1 MKYKSYKSLTGA
13 VLLSMAM
20 GAQVEAAPSL
30 WGPEQDIGNQ
40 APKPSITVELW
51 EVGDEE
57 GKFIPEQKPEPEQAT
72 GQEPAQ
78 ETKPQAEETPEPS
91 TAETEAPGKAEPTA
105 PTESPETAKAPS
117 LFEDQVT
124 GQQAAS
130 RPDVPQPEPK
140 NEQQNTGTAEETE
153 KTAQP
158 KPAETTFT
166 VKSIT
171 IDASELK
178 VDKTALDDLM
188 KDCIGDG
195 MTLSKLNAAI
205 AQVTLYCRTHG
216 YPASAAYLPAQEAKD
231 GAVQI
236 KVIPGRY
243 GDVKIENH
251 SQLKEDVAM
260 RFASGLKKDEI
271 IRSKGLESTLYSISD
286 VSGTKAVGVLAP
298 GKNFGTS
305 DVTVRIEDGKQSNT
319 VLYAENYGSK
329 SSGRY
334 RYGLQQS
341 FYDIAGTGARASLG
355 GLISNARMHN
365 YYVNYELPVGRGGH
379 TMGLGLSQMDYKLG
393 GPFRAWGANGKAKTV
408 SLFGTV
414 PFYHMHDGQLKFQY
428 GYDYRKLE
436 DDLDIFGGLA
446 DSDKHSNAVHVGITG
461 NQQLDP
467 KTSVDFDATLTHGK
481 LSMDS
486 TYARLRDALGG
497 DTEGSFTKFAFDGT
511 LVRSLG
517 HRTDVMEKIS
527 GQIASRNL
535 DGSEQLYLGGANAI
549 RAYPQGEGSGDD
561 GFTSTTE
568 FRYYTDLPGL
578 VLSTYFDIGHSKLS
592 HDGEQGSE
600 TLKGWGVAASYS
612 KPGDW
617 FARLDYA
624 RRIGDSKYMS
634 EDAKAKGRLWF
645 ILGKIW

>member
-1 MKYKSYKSLTGA
+1 MRYKALTA
-13 VLLSMAM
+13 TVLLGMAM
-20 GAQVEAAPSL
+20 GAQAQAAPSL

-40 APKPSITVELW
+40 TPRPSASVELW
-51 EVGDEE
+51 ENGEE
-57 GKFIPEQKPEPEQAT
+57 DHQVTAQEPETSSA
-72 GQEPAQ
+72 PAP
-78 ETKPQAEETPEPS
+78 EAEEEKE
-91 TAETEAPGKAEPTA
+91 ETQQG
-105 PTESPETAKAPS
+105 SRKAP
-117 LFEDQVT
+117 E
-124 GQQAAS
+124 A
-130 RPDVPQPEPK
+130 
-140 NEQQNTGTAEETE
+140 
-153 KTAQP
+153 
-158 KPAETTFT
+158 TFT
-166 VKSIT
+166 VKSIA

-178 VDKTALDDLM
+178 VDKAALTDLM

-195 MTLSKLNAAI
+195 VTLSKLNAAI
-205 AQVTLYCRTHG
+205 AQVTSYCRTHG

-231 GAVQI
+231 GAIEI

-243 GDVKIENH
+243 GDVKLENH
-251 SQLKEDVAM
+251 SKLKDNVAM
-260 RFASGLKKDEI
+260 RFVGGLRKGEI
-271 IRSKGLESTLYSISD
+271 IRSRGLETTLYSISD

-298 GKNFGTS
+298 GKDFGTS
-305 DVTVRIEDGKQSNT
+305 DVTVRIEDGPQTNT

-341 FYDIAGTGARASLG
+341 FYDVGGLGQRASLG

-365 YYVNYELPVGRGGH
+365 YYANYELPVGHGGH
-379 TMGLGLSQMDYKLG
+379 TLGLGISQMDYNLG

-414 PFYHMHDGQLKFQY
+414 PIYHLHDKQLKVLY

-446 DSDKHSNAVHVGITG
+446 DSDKHSNSIHVGVAG

-467 KTSVDFDATLTHGK
+467 KTSVDFDATLTHGR
-481 LSMDS
+481 LSLDS
-486 TYARLRDALGG
+486 WYAQLRDALGG
-497 DTEGSFTKFAFDGT
+497 DTEGSFTKFTFDGT
-511 LVRSLG
+511 LVRTLG

-527 GQIASRNL
+527 GQLASRNL

-568 FRYYTDLPGL
+568 FRYYTDVPGL
-578 VLSTYFDIGHSKLS
+578 ILSTYFDIGHTKIA
-592 HDGEQGSE
+592 HDGSLGSE
-600 TLKGWGVAASYS
+600 TLKGWGLAASYQR
-612 KPGDW
+612 PGDW

-624 RRIGDSKYMS
+624 RRIGDSKFLS

-645 ILGKIW
+645 LLGKIW